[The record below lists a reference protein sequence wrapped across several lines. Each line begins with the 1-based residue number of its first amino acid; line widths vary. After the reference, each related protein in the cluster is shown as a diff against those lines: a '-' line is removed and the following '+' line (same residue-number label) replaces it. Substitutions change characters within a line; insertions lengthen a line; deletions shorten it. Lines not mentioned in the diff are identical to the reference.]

1 MKARP
6 FRKIEDVLGEL
17 LGETALGERLAEAE
31 VVGEWHERVGDAIAA
46 VTIPMRV
53 SRGTLVVGVRSSAW
67 LMELQMMERQIVRQL
82 NGGKKRG
89 RISRIRFVMA
99 EA

>member
-1 MKARP
+1 M
-6 FRKIEDVLGEL
+6 KIEEVLGEL
-17 LGETALGERLAEAE
+17 LGETALGERVAEAE
-31 VVGEWHERVGDAIAA
+31 VVAEWNERVGEAIAA

-67 LMELQMMERQIVRQL
+67 LMELQMMERQILRQL
-82 NGGKKRG
+82 NRGRTRG

-99 EA
+99 GA

>member
-1 MKARP
+1 M
-6 FRKIEDVLGEL
+6 KIEEVLGEL
-17 LGETALGERLAEAE
+17 LGETALGERVAEAE
-31 VVGEWHERVGDAIAA
+31 VVAEWNERVGEAIAA

-67 LMELQMMERQIVRQL
+67 LMELQMMERQILRQL
-82 NGGKKRG
+82 NRGRTSG

-99 EA
+99 GA

>member
-1 MKARP
+1 M
-6 FRKIEDVLGEL
+6 KIEEVLGEL
-17 LGETALGERLAEAE
+17 LGETALGERVAEAE
-31 VVGEWHERVGDAIAA
+31 VVAEWNERVGEAIAA

-67 LMELQMMERQIVRQL
+67 LMELQMKERQILRQL
-82 NGGKKRG
+82 NRGRTRG

-99 EA
+99 GA